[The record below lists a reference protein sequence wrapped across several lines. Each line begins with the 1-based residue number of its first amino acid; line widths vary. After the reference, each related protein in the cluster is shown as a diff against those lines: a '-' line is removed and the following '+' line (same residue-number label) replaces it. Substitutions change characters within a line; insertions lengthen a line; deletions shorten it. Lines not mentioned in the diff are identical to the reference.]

1 MDAYCRHLSA
11 VRTFCHLY
19 LLFPFDLFLF
29 SCLTSRRNAVTHVDR
44 SAQSIACHPHRC
56 KAVFL
61 GPHRCAVTKG
71 MPTSGTEAG
80 CFFGSSDSRVCNTVD
95 VNVPVSG
102 LLLLAT
108 SFIRSFIFRL
118 TSNVCNFIFRALSS
132 SAIAVKLYISTDN
145 GVTWFDADTSPG
157 PLTSEGMPVLLK
169 YVVNNTG
176 NVPLKN
182 VTLSKHL
189 LSNSFTAQ

>member
-1 MDAYCRHLSA
+1 M
-11 VRTFCHLY
+11 
-19 LLFPFDLFLF
+19 
-29 SCLTSRRNAVTHVDR
+29 
-44 SAQSIACHPHRC
+44 
-56 KAVFL
+56 
-61 GPHRCAVTKG
+61 
-71 MPTSGTEAG
+71 
-80 CFFGSSDSRVCNTVD
+80 FFGSSDSRVCNTLN

-108 SFIRSFIFRL
+108 SFIRSFIFRITL
-118 TSNVCNFIFRALSS
+118 NVCAFIFRALSS

-189 LSNSFTAQ
+189 LSNSFTVQ